1 MIAKNRL
8 TWICALL
15 AGLLGWSLYAVP
27 IRSQT
32 PAIEFIPPSTL
43 PFQPKRKGVPNDT
56 GGGTRGN
63 CPGDPEPGDPEPIPL
78 TPLIPYAAEGIRGG
92 LTTREYPALWV
103 YIPMTN
109 AEKGELLV
117 LTEQTNEEIYHG
129 KISLPSDPGIVKV
142 QLPAEPEG
150 VLQTGQRYLW
160 KFSLICDPLDRGQD
174 SFVRGWIE
182 RIAPEPERSP
192 DSLQQAARF
201 ARSGLWYDLLAVLM
215 DLRGRQLQDTDFAR
229 LWQTLLQSDTV
240 KLPDMSE
247 VEILD
252 CCEIDADE

>member
-1 MIAKNRL
+1 MTDTNRL

-15 AGLLGWSLYAVP
+15 AGLLGWSLCAVP

-32 PAIEFIPPSTL
+32 PAIEFIPP
-43 PFQPKRKGVPNDT
+43 RKGVPNDT
-56 GGGTRGN
+56 GGGTRGY
-63 CPGDPEPGDPEPIPL
+63 CLGDPEPGDPEPRLPL
-78 TPLIPYAAEGIRGG
+78 TPLIPYTTAKGIRGG

-103 YIPMTN
+103 YIPTTN

-117 LTEQTNEEIYHG
+117 LTERTNEEIYHG

-150 VLQTGQRYLW
+150 GLRTGQRYLW
-160 KFSLICDPLDRGQD
+160 KFSLICAPLDRGQD

-240 KLPDMSE
+240 KLSDMSE